1 MKPSHAVVILL
12 VLSFLTP
19 CFAQQAQTATPQK
32 SDREKDQ
39 PAAQKPGEVVKI
51 GVTLV
56 QVDVTVTDKKGKPI
70 TDLRPEDF
78 EVLQN
83 NRPQQ
88 ITNFSY
94 VKPSPAAAAA
104 SPETP
109 KTNEKKAAAE
119 PPAPPPHLKPENIR
133 RTIALVVDDLSLSFE
148 STASVRMGLKKFV
161 DEQMQPGDL
170 VAILRTAAG
179 MGALQQFTNDKRQL
193 YAAIERV
200 RWSPSHGSINTF
212 APVAMNPIAGVLP
225 NKAEVGDPAFDFHGT
240 IGKPDSVIKQV
251 DQLRQE
257 IFAIGTLGAL
267 GFAVR
272 GLRQLPGRKSIV
284 LFPDNLRIYN
294 REQNITRVQDAL
306 DNLIDL
312 ANRAAVSFY
321 TVDARGLAILSMTA
335 ADDLSGDME
344 PLLTDP
350 NKNTNY
356 SRYIATIHTGLTDRS
371 REFYEAQDGLRYLAD
386 RTGGIFVGNTND
398 LNRGIA
404 RALQDQ
410 NGYYLIGFVPEEATF
425 KAKNGNR
432 EFQRIDVR
440 LKREGL
446 RVRSRNGF
454 YGFTNEEDRP
464 QSKSAVQQLLM
475 ALTSPFSLSDIRVKM
490 TTQFWFDPKKGPF
503 INALLHIDARDL
515 VFEELANGWQ
525 RTSFEVGAFT
535 FGDNGR
541 AVDNSVR
548 SYMVSMNEADYKRT
562 LERGIFYRIN
572 LPIKKP
578 GAYQLRTAVR
588 DSLSNKVGAANQ
600 FIEVPDFKKL
610 PLSLSGIILR
620 GASAPAVEQPEP
632 TTAGENAASHPEGRV
647 EESDAQ
653 SNAVV
658 RRFRP
663 GQVIEYGY
671 LIYNAALDK
680 ATGRPRLETQL
691 RLYRDGQKIF
701 EGRPWALDTAT
712 QADLARLVAGGTMRL
727 GSQLTPGDY
736 DLQVII
742 RDLANKDKPR
752 AVTQWIDFE
761 ILK

>member
-12 VLSFLTP
+12 VLSFFTP
-19 CFAQQAQTATPQK
+19 CFAQSSQTATPPK
-32 SDREKDQ
+32 SDKEKDR

-56 QVDVTVTDKKGKPI
+56 QVDVTVTDKKGKPV

-83 NRPQQ
+83 HRPQH

-94 VKPSPAAAAA
+94 VTPAPAAAA
-104 SPETP
+104 SPEAV
-109 KTNEKKAAAE
+109 KANEKKAAAE

-133 RTIALVVDDLSLSFE
+133 RTIALVVDDLALSFE
-148 STASVRMGLKKFV
+148 STASVRLALKKFV

-179 MGALQQFTNDKRQL
+179 MGALQQFTNDKRLL

-212 APVAMNPIAGVLP
+212 APVEMNPMAGMAATNKLP
-225 NKAEVGDPAFDFHGT
+225 VNDSAFDLRGAYD
-240 IGKPDSVIKQV
+240 KPDLVVSQV
-251 DQLRQE
+251 DQFRQE
-257 IFAIGTLGAL
+257 VFTIGTLGAL

-272 GLRQLPGRKSIV
+272 GLRELPGRKSIV
-284 LFPDNLRIYN
+284 LFSDVLRIYN
-294 REQNITRVQDAL
+294 REQSITRVQDAL
-306 DNLIDL
+306 ENLIDL

-321 TVDARGLAILSMTA
+321 TVDARGLAVLAMTA
-335 ADDLSGDME
+335 VDDLSGDLE
-344 PLLTDP
+344 NPFSATQ
-350 NKNTNY
+350 NTNY
-356 SRYIATIHTGLTDRS
+356 ARFLATTETGLAERQ
-371 REFYEAQDGLRYLAD
+371 REFRESQEGLRYLAD
-386 RTGGIFVGNTND
+386 RTGGVFVGNNND

-410 NGYYLIGFVPEEATF
+410 TGYYLIGFVPEEATF
-425 KAKNGNR
+425 KARNGKR
-432 EFQRIDVR
+432 EFQQIDVR
-440 LKREGL
+440 AKREGL
-446 RVRSRNGF
+446 RVHSRNGF
-454 YGFTNEEDRP
+454 YGITNEEDRP

-475 ALTSPFSLSDIRVKM
+475 ALTSPFGLSDIRVKM
-490 TTQFWFDPKKGPF
+490 TTQFWHDPKKGPF

-515 VFEELANGWQ
+515 VFEALANGWQ

-541 AVDNSVR
+541 AVDQSVR
-548 SYMVSMNEADYKRT
+548 SYMVSMNQADYKRT

-578 GAYQLRTAVR
+578 GAYQLRTAIR
-588 DSLSNKVGAANQ
+588 DSQSNKVGAANQ
-600 FIEVPDFKKL
+600 FIEVPDFKKT
-610 PLSLSGIILR
+610 PLALSGIILR
-620 GASAPAVEQPEP
+620 GASAPAIEQPEP
-632 TTAGENAASHPEGRV
+632 TTAGENAARHTEGRV

-658 RRFRP
+658 RRFQP

-671 LIYNAALDK
+671 LIYNAALDQ
-680 ATGRPRLETQL
+680 ATRRPRLETQL

-701 EGRPWALDTAT
+701 EGRSWALDTAT
-712 QADLARLVAGGTMRL
+712 QADLARLAAGGTMRL
-727 GSQLTPGDY
+727 SSQLTPGDY

-742 RDLANKDKPR
+742 RDLANKDRPR